1 MTKYVTFRSFFGSNS
16 LCKNNEVETLNL
28 WPWRLEFQ
36 ILAILTDIDWWIVWG
51 FLTHISNYYPY
62 MQRNMEDYKKR
73 KVYGETNKT
82 FLSVFRFN
90 I

>member
-1 MTKYVTFRSFFGSNS
+1 MSDLFSTV
-16 LCKNNEVETLNL
+16 KNATNPTWNG
-28 WPWRLEFQ
+28 
-36 ILAILTDIDWWIVWG
+36 G

-62 MQRNMEDYKKR
+62 VQRIMEDYKKR
-73 KVYGETNKT
+73 KVYGQTNKT